1 MSALTVDTTAN
12 NNGYT
17 MDKKEADI
25 SRIKALAGEG
35 KSTDEIAA
43 ELGTSA
49 QSLRN
54 FCSKEGLS
62 LRELRRAAKQD
73 EPTSNVTI
81 LPAAEKVDK
90 KESLFEVSLRI
101 KYKRKT
107 KTIDLDL
114 PMGKVGL
121 LFLEAGMGDRTINE
135 TFAKLL
141 ARTLEGT
148 SE

>member
-25 SRIKALAGEG
+25 ARIKVLAGEG

-43 ELGTSA
+43 ELGTTA

-62 LRELRRAAKQD
+62 LRELRRAAKQ

-107 KTIDLDL
+107 KTINLDL
-114 PMGKVGL
+114 PMEKVGL